1 MSLANEAA
9 YLYVLS
15 KELVKVNKKVQKYSQ
30 KAQKHLEKHYK
41 ATSPEEKVKHRHKHA
56 KRVTDIRKLMEE
68 HNKVLA
74 KLRHHQVAFAHQ
86 LQKEHQVK

>member
-15 KELVKVNKKVQKYSQ
+15 KELVSINKKIRKHST
-30 KAQKHLEKHYK
+30 KAQKHLEKHTR
-41 ATSPEEKVKHRHKHA
+41 ATSPEEKVKHQHKHSQ
-56 KRVTDIRKLMEE
+56 RVKDIKKLMEE
-68 HNKVLA
+68 HNKTLA

-86 LQKEHQVK
+86 LQKEHQIK